1 VVGCPDTGGDGWPDT
16 GNRVDCGSG
25 DAGAD
30 HSVGIVGAA
39 QGVGAGSACQSELV
53 DQSVDGQAGGCSPV
67 GSGVRSLSLLDVM
80 GSLFRRRWWFCLR
93 SEHHPDL
100 RTA

>member
-1 VVGCPDTGGDGWPDT
+1 VVGWPDIGGGDWPHS

-30 HSVGIVGAA
+30 HSVGIVGGA

-53 DQSVDGQAGGCSPV
+53 DQSVDGQAGGCPPEF
-67 GSGVRSLSLLDVM
+67 GSGVRSLSLSDVM
-80 GSLFRRRWWFCLR
+80 GSLFRRRW
-93 SEHHPDL
+93 
-100 RTA
+100 